1 MSTIKILL
9 VAVIAALS
17 SNVVYAYDF
26 EVDGIYYNILSEE
39 NKTCGVTANPA
50 TSYEVSGYKGAINIP
65 EHVAYD
71 NEVYT
76 VTYIYKDAF
85 RRCNKATSISLPN
98 TIDSIATYAF
108 YGTGISDMTIP
119 KSVKKIGYQCLGS
132 CNNLQMGSI
141 MQLAAKHLHYL
152 MMVLRQ

>member
-9 VAVIAALS
+9 AVIIATLF

-76 VTYIYKDAF
+76 VTYIYIYIYIRMRLDV
-85 RRCNKATSISLPN
+85 ATR
-98 TIDSIATYAF
+98 
-108 YGTGISDMTIP
+108 
-119 KSVKKIGYQCLGS
+119 Q
-132 CNNLQMGSI
+132 LQYPYPI
-141 MQLAAKHLHYL
+141 
-152 MMVLRQ
+152 R